1 VTDTTHDPAET
12 QHPAEERSHQQ
23 PGHDEAAL
31 EELLRFPL
39 LDALF
44 GRRSRRFFL
53 GAEVPDGPLAYRS
66 RYQPLPLSEL
76 ERLLIL
82 TAVSG
87 KTGLH
92 NNVTRHDRYA
102 PQLSNYPA
110 TPTGRTFPSA
120 AGFHTSQLF
129 FTDDSG
135 TYFFDTRDG
144 QPPLARGGSGQPGAA
159 ELVKAHD
166 QYVRKLSDTRL
177 HIPNREPYMEG
188 HNSWVAN
195 KPGSL
200 LVIPVGDLAQHTILN
215 LFFFASNGFAIYD
228 DVNGRPIPGLEEFA
242 DLVDLNACYPLTFL
256 EQYSLSEVT
265 AELATSAYAGSLML
279 QGMGLGGW
287 AFNGIDRLTVLGASG
302 DPDVPGLG
310 FRSDSDPRWAMPN
323 PTGLEGVFESFTPP
337 HFPDMRSAVEA
348 VVERKFGPGGPYHP
362 GTPGPW
368 KDSPGVRGAALR
380 YDERVVDLVARQAG
394 YIYDTFGKFPGTVPS
409 VFISLYLQAHHL
421 DLEYYDALFEPGAYL
436 DSHREHLKRWHGLD
450 APPLRPD

>member
-1 VTDTTHDPAET
+1 MTDSTAQPTPDLH
-12 QHPAEERSHQQ
+12 QHE
-23 PGHDEAAL
+23 EAAL
-31 EELLRFPL
+31 EELLKFPL
-39 LDALF
+39 TEALF

-53 GAEVPDGPLAYRS
+53 GAEVPDGALAFRS
-66 RYQPLPLSEL
+66 RFAPLPLSEL

-102 PQLSNYPA
+102 PQLSNYPS

-144 QPPLARGGSGQPGAA
+144 QPPVTRGADGRVSAL
-159 ELVKAHD
+159 ELVQAHG
-166 QYVRKLSDTRL
+166 QYIRPLSDTRL

-195 KPGSL
+195 GPGSL
-200 LVIPVGDLAQHTILN
+200 LVIPVGDVAQHTILN

-228 DVNGRPIPGLEEFA
+228 DIHHRAVPGLEAFA
-242 DLVDLNACYPLTFL
+242 DLVNLDAPYPLTFL

-265 AELATSAYAGSLML
+265 AELATSAYAGSLLL

-302 DPDVPGLG
+302 DPEVPGLG
-310 FRSDSDPRWAMPN
+310 FRSDTDERWSMPN

-337 HFPDMRSAVEA
+337 HFPNMRAAVEA
-348 VVERKFGPGGPYHP
+348 VVERKFGPGGPYHAQ
-362 GTPGPW
+362 TPGPW
-368 KDSPGVRGAALR
+368 KDSAAVRGAALR
-380 YDERVVDLVARQAG
+380 YDERTIDLVARQAE
-394 YIYDTFGKFPGTVPS
+394 YIFETFGKFPGTVPS

-421 DLEYYDALFEPGAYL
+421 DLEYYDTLFQPGAYL
-436 DSHREHLKRWHGLD
+436 DTHRDHLRRWHGLEQ
-450 APPLRPD
+450 PPLRSE

>member
-1 VTDTTHDPAET
+1 MTQTTPTAAPDPSTPLEL
-12 QHPAEERSHQQ
+12 QDFE
-23 PGHDEAAL
+23 EAAL
-31 EELLRFPL
+31 ESLLHFPMV
-39 LDALF
+39 DALF

-53 GAEVPDGPLAYRS
+53 GAEVPDGPLAFKS
-66 RYQPLPLSEL
+66 GYQHLALSEL

-102 PQLSNYPA
+102 PKLSNYPG
-110 TPTGRTFPSA
+110 TPVGRTFPSA

-135 TYFFDTRDG
+135 SYFFDTRDG
-144 QPPLARGGSGQPGAA
+144 TPPLERDSQGKSPLRDLVMAHGQYI
-159 ELVKAHD
+159 H
-166 QYVRKLSDTRL
+166 KLSDSRL

-200 LVIPVGDLAQHTILN
+200 LVIPVGDVAQHTILN
-215 LFFFASNGFAIYD
+215 LFFFASNGFAIFD
-228 DVNGRPIPGLEEFA
+228 DVAGQPIPGLEEFG
-242 DLVDLNACYPLTFL
+242 DLIDLENRYPLTFL

-302 DPDVPGLG
+302 DPEVPGLG
-310 FRSDSDPRWAMPN
+310 FRFDSDPRWALPN
-323 PTGLEGVFESFTPP
+323 PTGLAGVFESFTPP
-337 HFPDMRSAVEA
+337 HYPDMHAAVRA
-348 VVERKFGPGGPYHP
+348 VVERKFGPGGPYHA

-368 KDSPGVRGAALR
+368 KDSSAVRSEALP
-380 YDERVVDLVARQAG
+380 YDERTIELVARQAQ
-394 YIYDTFGKFPGTVPS
+394 YIFETYGKFPGTVPS

-421 DLEYYDALFEPGAYL
+421 DLEYYDTLFKPGAYL
-436 DSHREHLKRWHGLD
+436 ETHREHLSRWHGLD
-450 APPLRPD
+450 SLEGLKR